1 MASRPKSVLF
11 DRSTPPH
18 IITLVLLAG
27 LAALTMNIFVPSLPA
42 MTVAFDTDYTI
53 MAQAVTFYL
62 AMSALLQLV
71 IGPISDR
78 YGRRAVMLGSVALFL
93 LATLGTIFTE
103 NVQTFLIFRMAQAV
117 IATGLV
123 LSRAVVRDMFGA
135 DEAASM
141 IGYVTMGMA
150 VVPMVGPVIG
160 GLLQEQFGWQSN
172 FWLLF
177 GAGVLVLWLVWVDMG
192 ETGLRSG
199 LRFADQLR
207 EYPLLLTSPRFWG
220 YCSTAACTTGTF
232 FAYLGGAPLVATDVY
247 GLSAAQTG
255 FYFAF
260 AALGY
265 MAGNYLSGRLSSRIG
280 IDRMALYGTVP
291 PLVAVIALLVTV
303 PLGLPGWAFFAMF
316 ALVGLGN
323 GVCLPNA
330 ISGMLSVRPHLAG
343 SASGLGGAIQIGGG
357 AAFSSVAALSL
368 GYGTAPYPILFLML
382 LSSAGALLS
391 IVLVV
396 RRNRR
401 LAREALRAQAEAPAQ
416 AEA

>member
-1 MASRPKSVLF
+1 MAPQRKSVLF

-18 IITLVLLAG
+18 IMTLVLVAG

-42 MTVAFDTDYTI
+42 MTEAFDTDYSV
-53 MAQAVTFYL
+53 MAQSVTFYL
-62 AMSALLQLV
+62 AMSGVLQLV
-71 IGPISDR
+71 IGPVSDR
-78 YGRRAVMLGSVALFL
+78 YGRRAVMLGSIVLFL
-93 LATLGTIFTE
+93 LATLGTILTE
-103 NVQTFLIFRMAQAV
+103 NVQTFLVFRMAQAV

-135 DEAASM
+135 NDAASM

-177 GAGVLVLWLVWVDMG
+177 GAGVVVLWLVWVDMG

-199 LRFADQLR
+199 VRFVDQLR

-255 FYFAF
+255 IYFGF

-265 MAGNYLSGRLSSRIG
+265 MAGNFLSGRLSSRIG
-280 IDRMALYGTVP
+280 IDRMALYGTLP
-291 PLVAVIALLVTV
+291 PLIAVLGLLVSV

-316 ALVGLGN
+316 SLVGLGN
-323 GVCLPNA
+323 GICLPNA

-357 AAFSSVAALSL
+357 AALAAIAALSL
-368 GYGTAPYPILFLML
+368 SIGTAPYPLLLLML
-382 LSSAGALLS
+382 LSSSGALLS

-396 RRNRR
+396 RRNQR
-401 LAREALRAQAEAPAQ
+401 LAQAELHAQAEARSQ
-416 AEA
+416 AET